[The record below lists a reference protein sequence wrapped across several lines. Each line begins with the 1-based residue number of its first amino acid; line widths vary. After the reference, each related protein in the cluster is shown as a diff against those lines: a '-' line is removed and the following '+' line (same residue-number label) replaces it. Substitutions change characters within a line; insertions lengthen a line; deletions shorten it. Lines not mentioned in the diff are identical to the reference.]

1 MADEA
6 SHQAQTYFDA
16 GDFRRCREVALR
28 SLKAQP
34 DDVGLLRLA
43 GRCSLELELDDA
55 TEYLRQA
62 VKLAPDDVAAWQ
74 DLGTALVDEGN
85 MPEATEAFRQ
95 VIRLHPDDVTALI
108 NLGHTVYALG
118 QTDEAIS
125 HLSRAAQCEP
135 GNLTALRSLA
145 WMYRHAGQLQA
156 ALDAATQ
163 IARGQPD
170 DVLAAIDIADLNLS
184 LGNWDEAVAGFSRLR
199 SIDAESGH
207 EVFAYHGMIEA
218 ELQRQRWR
226 RALDLVIDT
235 TRVDRYDL
243 TTQLLA
249 FIVAQV
255 FGESDRP
262 APTRAEVEAAL
273 AEERAQHRRFHS
285 EALVSE

>member
-1 MADEA
+1 MADE
-6 SHQAQTYFDA
+6 SRNQAQAFFDA
-16 GDFRRCREVALR
+16 GDFRRCRELALR
-28 SLKAQP
+28 GLEAQP
-34 DDVGLLRLA
+34 DDIRLLRLA
-43 GRCSLELELDDA
+43 GRCSLELDLDDA
-55 TEYLRQA
+55 TEYLRQV
-62 VKLAPDDVAAWQ
+62 VKLVPDDFAAWG

-85 MPEATEAFRQ
+85 MPEAAEAFRQ

-118 QTDEAIS
+118 QTDDAIS
-125 HLSRAAQCEP
+125 YLSRAAQREP

-145 WMYRHAGQLQA
+145 WMYRHAGQPQA
-156 ALDAATQ
+156 ALDSAMQ
-163 IARGQPD
+163 IARGHPD
-170 DVLAAIDIADLNLS
+170 DVLATIDIADLNLA

-207 EVFAYHGMIEA
+207 EVYAYHGMIEA

-226 RALDLVIDT
+226 RALDLAIDA

-249 FIVAQV
+249 FVVAQV

-262 APTRAEVEAAL
+262 APTRAEVDAAL

-285 EALVSE
+285 EELVSE

>member
-1 MADEA
+1 MTDEP
-6 SHQAQTYFDA
+6 SHQAQAYFDA

-28 SLKAQP
+28 SLEAQP
-34 DDVGLLRLA
+34 EDVRLLRLA

-55 TEYLRQA
+55 TEYFRQA
-62 VKLAPDDVAAWQ
+62 VKLVPDDLAAWQ

-85 MPEATEAFRQ
+85 MPEAAAAFRQ
-95 VIRLHPDDVTALI
+95 VIRLQPDDVTSLV

-145 WMYRHAGQLQA
+145 WMYRHAGQLEA
-156 ALDAATQ
+156 ALDVATQ

-170 DVLAAIDIADLNLS
+170 DVLAAIDIADMNLA
-184 LGNWDEAVAGFSRLR
+184 LGKWDEAVAGFSRLR

-218 ELQRQRWR
+218 ELQRERWR